1 METNQ
6 KRLFFGSRVAL
17 AATGLLL
24 ALLMSVAVT
33 SVLSE
38 KAEAVTTYDISKGTM
53 QLSNTLYMYTGYECR
68 PSVTVT
74 YNGNTVHYY
83 CYDVTYRN
91 NVNAGTATV
100 TVTGDP
106 YYSYGGVAYTGTLSK
121 TFVINKRVLNSSN
134 CSAYVGNANYNGK
147 KRTPPISV
155 YYNGNYLAK
164 NRDYTVQFLD
174 THRKIGK
181 HTVVIKFKGNYTGK
195 VKKKFKIL
203 PKTPTIRKTKTLS
216 TTSISAR
223 WSKVKGVTGY
233 KVYRYNSK
241 KGKYYPYTTTKSTSC
256 VIRKAKSYDQ
266 SVSFYVRAY
275 KKIGGKTFYS
285 ESNAYGYEYVKLSK
299 VPFTIKKTGF
309 RKFEIRVKA
318 SGYYQVQVCSNKR
331 FSGRNVWPEFRSDWE
346 GYIYESREFSGYSSS
361 DRWYIRVRPY
371 YYNKQGNLRVGPWS
385 NIKSVVPY

>member
-1 METNQ
+1 MEINQ

-17 AATGLLL
+17 AATGLLI

-53 QLSNTLYMYTGYECR
+53 QLSATNYTYTGYECR

-74 YNGNTVHYY
+74 YNGQTVHYY

-100 TVTGDP
+100 IVTGDP
-106 YYSYGGVAYTGTLSK
+106 YYSYSGINYTGTLSK
-121 TFVINKRVLNSSN
+121 TFVINRKALGNSNLFVSN
-134 CSAYVGNANYNGK
+134 TYYNGK
-147 KRTPPISV
+147 KRTPSMSV
-155 YYNGNYLAK
+155 YDSGRYLVK
-164 NRDYTVQFLD
+164 GRDYTVQFLD
-174 THRKIGK
+174 AHRKIGK
-181 HTVVIKFKGNYTGK
+181 HTVVVNFKGNYTGK
-195 VKKKFKIL
+195 AKKKFKIL

-285 ESNAYGYEYVKLSK
+285 ESDAYGYEHVKLSK

-309 RKFEIRVKA
+309 RKFEIRVKT
-318 SGYYQVQVCSNKR
+318 SGYYQVQVCSNR
-331 FSGRNVWPEFRSDWE
+331 GFSGRNVYPEFRSDWE

-361 DRWYIRVRPY
+361 DRWYVRVRPY